1 MSHKTIVEAF
11 VENASKFQDET
22 IIKHKREKGGQY
34 TDLTWAEL
42 REASEAFACGLL
54 NIGMQPG
61 DRLAIMSF
69 NRLEW
74 IVADLGTLLA
84 GGVGVPIYHTNTAE
98 QAAYIL
104 SDSGCAFAVVE
115 DVTQL
120 AKILLHVHELPK
132 LSKIVLI
139 EGTASQD
146 DGRVITF
153 AELVEQGRRVRD
165 GSQQELRR
173 RISGININDM
183 ATIVY
188 TSGTTGPP
196 KGCMISHRNIAF
208 VLWSI
213 HELIKIDP
221 KTNFS
226 LMILP
231 ISHLYPRVSG
241 YYYNIY
247 MNIPFAIA
255 ESIDT
260 VGQNMMET
268 RPTYFTSV
276 PRIFEKVYDRIVGAA
291 EKGSP
296 FKRSIF
302 HWAMAAGR
310 ERSRKI
316 TARLPMSAWLRFKC
330 NVADRLVF
338 QKIRNLLGG
347 RLTFAV
353 SAGAPLSADVGEF
366 IHSMGIDVLEFYAL
380 TETISG
386 TMTTFEERRFGTVG
400 KPMAGVEVKL
410 APDGEILI
418 RGNNFMG
425 YYNKPELTAEVL
437 RDGWCYTG
445 DVGRWDEDGFLVITD
460 RKKDLIITSG
470 GKNIAPQNIENQ
482 LKRIPLV
489 SLPLVYGDKKN
500 YLIALITL
508 DRAETEAWAKDRG
521 ITYETYEELTR
532 SPEIREHIRQGI
544 EKVNTDLARFETI
557 KKFEILPCEFSQ
569 EQGEITPTLKL
580 KRKVIKDKYAPLLES
595 LYDDSR

>member
-1 MSHKTIVEAF
+1 MSYKTIVEAF
-11 VENASKFQDET
+11 VENARNSQEET
-22 IIKHKREKGGQY
+22 VIKYKRQKGGQY
-34 TDLTWAEL
+34 LDFTWAEL
-42 REASEAFACGLL
+42 REASEAFACGLI
-54 NIGMQPG
+54 NIGMEPG

-74 IVADLGTLLA
+74 IIADLGTLLA

-104 SDSGCAFAVVE
+104 NDSGSRFAVVE
-115 DVTQL
+115 DATQL
-120 AKILLHVHELPK
+120 GKILTHVDELPN
-132 LSKIVLI
+132 LAKIVLI
-139 EGTASQD
+139 DGAASPADQ
-146 DGRVITF
+146 RVITL
-153 AELVEQGRRVRD
+153 ADLLEQGRRTRD
-165 GSQQELRR
+165 EVEQELQR
-173 RISGININDM
+173 RISNININDM

-196 KGCMISHRNIAF
+196 KGCMISHKNIAF

-221 KTNFS
+221 KMNMS

-260 VGQNMMET
+260 IGQNMMEV

-276 PRIFEKVYDRIVGAA
+276 PRIFEKVYDRIVSTA
-291 EKGSP
+291 EKGSTL
-296 FKRSIF
+296 KRFIF
-302 HWAMAAGR
+302 HWAVKVGR
-310 ERSRKI
+310 ERSRKL
-316 TARLPMSAWLRFKC
+316 TGHLPMSAWLKFKSR
-330 NVADRLVF
+330 VADRLVF
-338 QKIRNLLGG
+338 EKIRKLLGG
-347 RLTFAV
+347 RLSFAV
-353 SAGAPLSADVGEF
+353 SAGAPLSAEVGEF
-366 IHSMGIDVLEFYAL
+366 IHSIGIDVLEFYAL

-386 TMTTFEERRFGTVG
+386 TMTTFEECRFGTVG
-400 KPMAGVEVKL
+400 KPMPGVQVKL

-425 YYNKPELTAEVL
+425 YHNKPDLTADVL

-489 SLPLVYGDKKN
+489 SLPLVHGDKKN
-500 YLIALITL
+500 YLTALITL
-508 DRAETEAWAKDRG
+508 DRAETETWAKERG
-521 ITYETYEELTR
+521 IAYQSFEELT
-532 SPEIREHIRQGI
+532 SCPEIQEHVWQGI
-544 EKVNTDLARFETI
+544 DKVNADLARFETI
-557 KKFEILPCEFSQ
+557 KKFVILPCEFSQ
-569 EQGEITPTLKL
+569 EHGEITPTLKL
-580 KRKVIKDKYAPLLES
+580 KRKVIKDKYGHLLEA
-595 LYDDSR
+595 LYEESR